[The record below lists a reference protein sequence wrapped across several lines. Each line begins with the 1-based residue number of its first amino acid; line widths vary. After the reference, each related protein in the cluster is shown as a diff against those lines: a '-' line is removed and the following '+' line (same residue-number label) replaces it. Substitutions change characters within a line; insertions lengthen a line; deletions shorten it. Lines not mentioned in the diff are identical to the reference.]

1 MCGIAGILNEHP
13 AEAGQAGA
21 YEAAVRRMIAPLRH
35 RGPDAE
41 GYHVDP
47 QMGIALG
54 HCRLSIID
62 LAAGAQ
68 PMSNEDGTV
77 WTTFNGEIYN
87 FVQLRERLEQQG
99 HRFATRSDTEVIVHA
114 YEQYGA
120 RCVEHFRGMFA
131 FAVWDGKNKTL
142 FLARDRM
149 GKKPLYYYQADGR
162 FYFASEPKAIL
173 AVASVRAEADLVAIH
188 HYLTWGYV
196 PAPQSA
202 FKGFRVLPPAH
213 TLTLRNGQ
221 TRIERYWRLAYLPKR
236 QASEE
241 ALSEEL
247 IARLTESIKLRLIS
261 DVPLGAF
268 LSGGIDSS
276 TIVALMSGLGKGP
289 VKTFSIGFEEQSYN
303 ELPYARMVAE
313 RYHTDHHEFIVKAD
327 AVSVLPDLV
336 WHYNEP
342 YADSSA
348 IPTYYLA
355 KMTRQHV
362 TVALNGDAGD
372 ENFAGYER
380 YIANRL
386 AASYDRLPASLRKS
400 MQWGASRL
408 PRLGSFKNPA
418 QRAKRFMEALADAPD
433 RRYARWIGFFSDEM
447 KASLYT
453 HEFQNAVA
461 QSDPVALLGQAY
473 ADAGN
478 VDWVDRSMAADTAL
492 YLPFDLMVKVDI
504 ASMAHS
510 LEVRSPFVDHEFM
523 EFAASLPSNLKL
535 RGWTRKYLLKR
546 AARALLPPEL
556 LKRRKMGFGI
566 PIGQWFRRELRQM
579 TYDTLLSKRAIGRG
593 LFRPERVR
601 RLLDDHEHLRGEWQ
615 FHLWAL
621 LMLELW
627 FQRFIDSPAG

>member
-1 MCGIAGILNEHP
+1 MCGIAGIISARN
-13 AEAGQAGA
+13 GA
-21 YEAAVRRMIAPLRH
+21 KPDEAAVRAMISPQRH

-41 GYHVDP
+41 GYYVDA
-47 QMGIALG
+47 QSGVALG
-54 HCRLSIID
+54 HCRLSVID
-62 LAAGAQ
+62 LSAGAQ

-87 FVQLRERLEQQG
+87 FCELRDRLTQMG
-99 HRFATRSDTEVIVHA
+99 HHFATRSDTEVIVHA
-114 YEQYGA
+114 YEQYGP

-131 FAVWDGKNKTL
+131 LAVWDAKTRTL

-149 GKKPLYYYQADGR
+149 GKKPLYYHETDGR

-173 AVASVRAEADLVAIH
+173 AAIGKRPDADPVAIH

-213 TLTLRNGQ
+213 TLTWRDGKIH
-221 TRIERYWRLAYLPKR
+221 IERYWRLAYLPKR
-236 QASEE
+236 QESEE
-241 ALSEEL
+241 ALCEEL
-247 IARLTESIKLRLIS
+247 LARLTEAIKLRLIS

-276 TIVALMSGLGKGP
+276 TIVALMSGLVSEP
-289 VKTFSIGFEEQSYN
+289 IKTFSIGFEEQAYN
-303 ELPYARMVAE
+303 ELPYARQVAE

-327 AVSVLPDLV
+327 AASILPDLV

-348 IPTYYLA
+348 VPTYYLA
-355 KMTRQHV
+355 KMTRQYV

-380 YIANRL
+380 YVANRM
-386 AASYDRLPASLRKS
+386 AASYDRLPGGVRSGLQRGSSK
-400 MQWGASRL
+400 L
-408 PRLGSFKNPA
+408 PRLGSFKSPA
-418 QRAKRFMEALADAPD
+418 QRAKRFMEALADPAD
-433 RRYARWIGFFSDEM
+433 RRYARWIGYFTDDM

-453 HEFQNAVA
+453 PEFQTAVA
-461 QSDPVALLGQAY
+461 ASDPIALLGQAY
-473 ADAGN
+473 ADAGD

-492 YLPFDLMVKVDI
+492 YLPGDLMVKVDI
-504 ASMAHS
+504 ASMAHA

-535 RGWTRKYLLKR
+535 RGWKRKYLLKR
-546 AARALLPPEL
+546 AVRDLLPPEL
-556 LKRRKMGFGI
+556 LTRRKMGFGI
-566 PIGQWFRRELRQM
+566 PIDQWFRRELRDM
-579 TYDTLLSKRAIGRG
+579 AYDTLLSSRAVGRG
-593 LFRPERVR
+593 LFRPEQVR
-601 RLLDDHEHLRGEWQ
+601 RLLDEHMQLRGEWQ

-627 FQRFIDSPAG
+627 FERFIDGAS